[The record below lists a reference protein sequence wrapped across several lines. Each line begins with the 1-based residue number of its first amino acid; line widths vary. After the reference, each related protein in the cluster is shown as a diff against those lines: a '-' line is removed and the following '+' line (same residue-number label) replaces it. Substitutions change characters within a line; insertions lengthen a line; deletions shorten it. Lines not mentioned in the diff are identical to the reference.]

1 MDKFEDEINEVV
13 NKITESHTKLL
24 MLGVDYPKDFSE
36 ALENGEIYYSV
47 SEFIDDGV
55 MKKCEIESYD
65 AQDFLTAVKNDMLEM
80 IRDLINGIMGDTMGC
95 VMFEYI
101 TSNIKF
107 YGKIR
112 TGESWTLEM
121 GIKAADAYRAE
132 YEKAMEKEKLK
143 NEFKAV

>member
-1 MDKFEDEINEVV
+1 MDKFENEINAVV
-13 NKITESHTKLL
+13 NKIAKSHTKLL

-47 SEFIDDGV
+47 SEFIDDEV
-55 MKKCEIESYD
+55 MEKYGIKSYD
-65 AQDFLTAVKNDMLEM
+65 AQEFLTAVKNDMFEM
-80 IRDLINGIMGDTMGC
+80 MRDLINGIMGDTLGC
-95 VMFEYI
+95 IIFEYI

-121 GIKAADAYRAE
+121 GIKAVDDYRAE
-132 YEKAMEKEKLK
+132 CEKAMEKEKLK
-143 NEFKAV
+143 NEFKAI

>member
-1 MDKFEDEINEVV
+1 MGKFENEINAVV
-13 NKITESHTKLL
+13 NKIAESHTKLL

-47 SEFIDDGV
+47 SEFIDDEV
-55 MKKCEIESYD
+55 MEKCEIESYD
-65 AQDFLTAVKNDMLEM
+65 AQDFLTAVKNDMLEIM
-80 IRDLINGIMGDTMGC
+80 SNLINEIMGDTLGC
-95 VMFEYI
+95 IMFEYI

-121 GIKAADAYRAE
+121 GIKAAEAYRVE
-132 YEKAMEKEKLK
+132 CEKAIEKEKLK
-143 NEFKAV
+143 NEFKVV